1 MSGSFSIALSGLTAD
16 TDALD
21 IVGNNLANLNTT
33 GYKDTTAS
41 FYDLLAQSAGGGAIQ
56 IGGGVSATIGQSQF
70 TQGSIQLTGGT
81 FDAAIQGNGFFV
93 VQDSAG
99 DTLYTR
105 AGNFQLDGNGTLVT
119 ATGQDVQGWMST
131 NGVVNTSGAVGNI
144 TIPANALSTPIAT
157 TQFSVNMNLQ
167 SDATVGSPAATFSA
181 PIQVVDSLG
190 ATQTLTA
197 TFTETAANT
206 WGYSITIPGEAL
218 TGGTAG
224 TPSQV
229 ATGTLTFD
237 SNGNLKTPAAPGQ
250 VPVAITGLADG
261 ASDLNLNWNLYN
273 ATTGASTITQFDQ
286 PSAVSGTSQDGSTA
300 TEITQV
306 SIADGGAI
314 VAHYSDGSQS
324 VVAQL
329 ALAGISN
336 PQSLISVGQNNFELG
351 ADTATPAVGSP
362 GTGSRG
368 TIQGGALESSNV
380 DIATEFT
387 NLIVYQRS
395 YEANS
400 RVISTLD
407 QLTQDLLNLKQ

>member
-99 DTLYTR
+99 DTLYSR

-167 SDATVGSPAATFSA
+167 SDATVGTTAATFSA

-229 ATGTLTFD
+229 AKGTLTFD
-237 SNGNLKTPAAPGQ
+237 SNGNLKTPAAPGA

-261 ASDLNLNWNLYN
+261 ASDLKLNWNLYN

-286 PSAVSGTSQDGSTA
+286 PSAVSGTSQDGSAA